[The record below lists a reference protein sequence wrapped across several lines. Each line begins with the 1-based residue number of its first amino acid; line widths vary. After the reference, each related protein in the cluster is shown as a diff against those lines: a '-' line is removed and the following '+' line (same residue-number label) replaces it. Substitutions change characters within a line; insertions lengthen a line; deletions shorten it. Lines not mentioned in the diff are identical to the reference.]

1 MDRINSFIKH
11 IKKEMDISY
20 ELFIKYFKNEMGD
33 ELEYIQILT
42 GIRNTINK
50 MQDIDFNI
58 FVFEQKAFLME
69 HDLISLHGQT
79 TKEYVLEKI
88 NLKIKDLREIIRF
101 KTTKKKTVFNNILTE
116 EDFNYIFNLTK
127 EDYENI

>member
-1 MDRINSFIKH
+1 MDRINNFIKH
-11 IKKEMDISY
+11 IKKEMDIPY
-20 ELFIKYFKNEMGD
+20 ELFINYFKNEMAD

-42 GIRNTINK
+42 DIRNTLNK
-50 MQDIDFNI
+50 MQDIDFNNFI
-58 FVFEQKAFLME
+58 FEQKAFLME
-69 HDLISLHGQT
+69 HNLINLHGQT
-79 TKEYVLEKI
+79 TKEYVLEQI

-127 EDYENI
+127 EEYENI